1 MQMTVTDR
9 TPAVWEQAAVL
20 GHPPVCDWSGH
31 PHGCNCGSYELPE
44 SWDREPETQEEFAA

>member
-1 MQMTVTDR
+1 MTVTDR